1 MGFMRKTMTEFSFW
15 MNYKCGNLTYATCL
29 FTPQSFA
36 KPCKIWLLVSTVS
49 QVCATDRQPD
59 MTAAS
64 ALIVT
69 NPLAEMLQA
78 TGGGLTW
85 GPYILAL
92 SVDIRTVTHIFVW
105 VRGY

>member
-1 MGFMRKTMTEFSFW
+1 
-15 MNYKCGNLTYATCL
+15 
-29 FTPQSFA
+29 
-36 KPCKIWLLVSTVS
+36 
-49 QVCATDRQPD
+49 

>member
-1 MGFMRKTMTEFSFW
+1 MPPAPAELCQP
-15 MNYKCGNLTYATCL
+15 YE
-29 FTPQSFA
+29 
-36 KPCKIWLLVSTVS
+36 IWLHVSTVS
-49 QVCATDRQPD
+49 RGCATDSQPD

-64 ALIVT
+64 ALILP

-85 GPYILAL
+85 GPFDNILAL

>member
-1 MGFMRKTMTEFSFW
+1 
-15 MNYKCGNLTYATCL
+15 
-29 FTPQSFA
+29 
-36 KPCKIWLLVSTVS
+36 
-49 QVCATDRQPD
+49 

-64 ALIVT
+64 ALILP

-85 GPYILAL
+85 GPFDNILAL

>member
-1 MGFMRKTMTEFSFW
+1 MWRFDICHLPLSPAELCQP
-15 MNYKCGNLTYATCL
+15 YE
-29 FTPQSFA
+29 
-36 KPCKIWLLVSTVS
+36 IWLLISTVS
-49 QVCATDRQPD
+49 RGCVTDRQPD

-64 ALIVT
+64 ALILP

-85 GPYILAL
+85 GPFDNILAL